1 MPDLSIT
8 NEGRLLNADQASPRK
23 RLEQA
28 CNQFEQAFVAMV
40 MKREDL
46 DDDPLIDGDP
56 ASRQYKDLMNTG
68 LSEKAAG
75 HLGIADLLMRE
86 LGART
91 QVSGP
96 GVALKPGG
104 GPP

>member
-8 NEGRLLNADQASPRK
+8 SEGRLLNADQAAPRQ

-28 CNQFEQAFVAMV
+28 CRQFEQAFITML

-46 DDDPLIDGDP
+46 DDDPLLDGDP
-56 ASRQYKDLMNTG
+56 AAKQYKDLMNTG

-75 HLGIADLLMRE
+75 SLGVADLLMRE
-86 LGART
+86 LGAKA
-91 QVSGP
+91 QVTGTGP
-96 GVALKPGG
+96 ALKTGG
-104 GPP
+104 GPS

>member
-8 NEGRLLNADQASPRK
+8 SEGRLPGLHADPRQ

-28 CNQFEQAFVAMV
+28 CRQFEQAFLTIL

-46 DDDPLIDGDP
+46 DDDPLLDGDP
-56 ASRQYKDLMNTG
+56 ATRQYKDLLNSG

-75 HLGIADLLMRE
+75 SLGIADLLMRE
-86 LGART
+86 LGTRA
-91 QVSGP
+91 QVTGTGS
-96 GVALKPGG
+96 ALKPGG
-104 GPP
+104 GLP